1 MGVDCSQSPAAI
13 LTVTSGAAVLKLRT
27 ADYKS
32 LLLIGTDT
40 FSCDWRDRSISV
52 NYKPGGI
59 SDGDLLSVEL
69 R

>member
-1 MGVDCSQSPAAI
+1 VAAGGV
-13 LTVTSGAAVLKLRT
+13 VLKLRT

-40 FSCDWRDRSISV
+40 FSCDWNNRAVSV
-52 NYKPGGI
+52 NYKPGGL
-59 SDGDLLSVEL
+59 SDGDLVSLEV